1 MLLKQVTASL
11 KTWSRVPK
19 RFLTTGLTFG
29 ITSKGGRP
37 EALLAGVPV
46 GAQVQFEYLSGIHL
60 VARARTS
67 SGGPSL
73 DGWSASEL
81 KFLPLEVF
89 NLVSS
94 FFLHCLSVG
103 EVPMQFLESRM
114 ICIPKTDYQINT
126 ADCRPITILS
136 AFWRL
141 WCSCMCQSRDVKN
154 WLQQNLLP
162 EVVGITGEELYTSAI
177 KIFDS
182 FGSQNYILG
191 MDYTKAFDVL
201 DPQVTKALLKK
212 HGWPDDLIR
221 LLVLV
226 WSNNRRFICWGHHV
240 HPFPL
245 QGPSM
250 PQGDPFDM

>member
-1 MLLKQVTASL
+1 MVEISKSCPTTCAVKTGDCVTQNLVQGAKAIFDYWVDFWDHLQSNQPPISDR
-11 KTWSRVPK
+11 TESRV
-19 RFLTTGLTFG
+19 
-29 ITSKGGRP
+29 
-37 EALLAGVPV
+37 
-46 GAQVQFEYLSGIHL
+46 GAEVQFEYISGL
-60 VARARTS
+60 QLRAGAQTS

-103 EVPMQFLESRM
+103 EVPKQFLESRM
-114 ICIPKTDYQINT
+114 ICIPKTDKVVNYQINT

-141 WCSCMCQSRDVKN
+141 WRSCMCQPRDVKN
-154 WLQQNLLP
+154 WLQHNLLP
-162 EVVGITGEELYTSAI
+162 EVAGRTGEELYTTVI

-201 DPQVTKALLKK
+201 DPQVTKALLKNMV
-212 HGWPDDLIR
+212 GLMI
-221 LLVLV
+221 
-226 WSNNRRFICWGHHV
+226 
-240 HPFPL
+240 
-245 QGPSM
+245 
-250 PQGDPFDM
+250 